1 MTEQSEIQPLP
12 PLTAI
17 HEPRVGGRAAAHP
30 IGRSVTPLGV
40 TGKRGFLVLLVSG
53 VAINAWALFPSAVES
68 GVYVPFAQGPPPVA
82 GEANPV
88 RDAAGDLSVTTS
100 RISFRLMDTA
110 RMPAVPARYGSFSQA
125 SAALAVSMVPLRSK
139 LQALLML
146 LYSRYGHDVDV
157 AALELKLQAL
167 LRLPDSLLAQLIQ
180 HPDLVDLVSVLDAV
194 FLDSNDLSGIRTELD
209 KIGITSTTGSTEQI
223 DVVTISGRQAYIV
236 YSPAVQ
242 PVAENVS
249 VTTTSVI
256 MQQAVEFAVVV
267 QIETPAAEMT
277 AFSFAP
283 AAETF
288 AAVPEQAD
296 PIVAEFVAPPSVE
309 PVATAEPS
317 FANTAVFDE
326 PTHAPQPEFEDAVD
340 PDDPFESDDQPDEQ
354 SDPFS
359 DPAEDD
365 TTTAHDDPP
374 TAEPDEPE
382 AADEPAGTNDNDSEG
397 SSSAE
402 PSP

>member
-1 MTEQSEIQPLP
+1 M
-12 PLTAI
+12 
-17 HEPRVGGRAAAHP
+17 
-30 IGRSVTPLGV
+30 
-40 TGKRGFLVLLVSG
+40 LLVSG
-53 VAINAWALFPSAVES
+53 VAVNAWALFPSAVES
-68 GVYVPFAQGPPPVA
+68 GVYLPFAQGPPPVA
-82 GEANPV
+82 AEANPV
-88 RDAAGDLSVTTS
+88 RDAGGDLSVSTS

-180 HPDLVDLVSVLDAV
+180 HPDLADLAHVLDAV
-194 FLDSNDLSGIRTELD
+194 FLHSNDLSGIRTELD
-209 KIGITSTTGSTEQI
+209 KIDISSTAGPIEQV
-223 DVVTISGRQAYIV
+223 DVVTINGRQAYIV
-236 YSPAVQ
+236 YSPMVPPA
-242 PVAENVS
+242 AENIS
-249 VTTTSVI
+249 VTTTSVV
-256 MQQAVEFAVVV
+256 MQRPVEFAVVV
-267 QIETPAAEMT
+267 QIVTPAAEMT

-288 AAVPEQAD
+288 TAIPEQAD
-296 PIVAEFVAPPSVE
+296 PILAEFVAPPSIE

-317 FANTAVFDE
+317 FAMIEVFDE

-340 PDDPFESDDQPDEQ
+340 PDDPFESDDQSEEQ
-354 SDPFS
+354 GDPFS
-359 DPAEDD
+359 APGEVD

-374 TAEPDEPE
+374 IAEQNEPE
-382 AADEPAGTNDNDSEG
+382 AADEPAGAHDDDGGE